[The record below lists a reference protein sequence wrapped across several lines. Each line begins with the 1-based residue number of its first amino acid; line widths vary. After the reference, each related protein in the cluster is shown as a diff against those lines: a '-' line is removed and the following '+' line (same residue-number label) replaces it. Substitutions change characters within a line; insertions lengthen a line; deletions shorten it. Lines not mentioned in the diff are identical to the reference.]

1 MEVIDSK
8 YTITHNRGDKGVL
21 RLLASNTSTGS
32 FKANDVIKFSIV
44 TRDDYADVVFQKKFT
59 IPEDCT
65 EFFLTFTNEEM
76 RIGEVISEKVT
87 YYYEIELNNDTT
99 LLGAGRKGHK
109 KFILYPEADDKEE
122 VDS

>member
-8 YTITHNRGDKGVL
+8 YTLVHNRGSKGAIKLV
-21 RLLASNTSTGS
+21 ATETSTGT
-32 FKANDVIKFSIV
+32 FKANDEIKFSV
-44 TRDDYADVVFQKKFT
+44 VSEGDYGDVVFQKKFT

-65 EFFLTFTNEEM
+65 EFFLTFTNKEM
-76 RIGEVISEKVT
+76 KIGEIISKKTT

-99 LLGAGRKGHK
+99 LIGSDRKGHK
-109 KFILYPEADDKEE
+109 KFILYPEAADKEE